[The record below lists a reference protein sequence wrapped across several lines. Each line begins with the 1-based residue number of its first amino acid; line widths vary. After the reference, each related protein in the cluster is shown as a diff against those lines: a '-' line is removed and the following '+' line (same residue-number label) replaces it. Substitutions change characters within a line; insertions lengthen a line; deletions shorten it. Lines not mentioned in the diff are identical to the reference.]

1 MGSDGNY
8 QPLLEY
14 HKVETHFVTSE
25 ILIIRGTAVNFLS
38 WQLRTLNF
46 KAYEH
51 ECS

>member
-1 MGSDGNY
+1 MDSTGNH

-14 HKVETHFVTSE
+14 HKVETHFMASE
-25 ILIIRGTAVNFLS
+25 MLIIWDTAVKLLS

-51 ECS
+51 KFS